1 MCWGV
6 TSAATTSVSA
16 VVKRQEKEEERKRN
30 KRPGRMK
37 KENVE
42 IGECFGGT
50 SCSGAAD
57 YEKHH
62 SRSNGTALL
71 YCVRTVKVTITKGRR
86 KRGERAPH
94 SSSPSTGCCCWCRC
108 LQLFFLASSRQLLF
122 FFSRRCIYFF
132 ILYSTDQT

>member
-1 MCWGV
+1 
-6 TSAATTSVSA
+6 
-16 VVKRQEKEEERKRN
+16 
-30 KRPGRMK
+30 MK

-71 YCVRTVKVTITKGRR
+71 YCVRTVKVTITKEEREERERR
-86 KRGERAPH
+86 IPRRHQPVAAAGADAFN
-94 SSSPSTGCCCWCRC
+94 SFFSPTSFLLQSTMH
-108 LQLFFLASSRQLLF
+108 LFFL
-122 FFSRRCIYFF
+122 FF
-132 ILYSTDQT
+132 IPRTKRKKKKKRRHKLNFVGWKEYYLYYEHPKKDLRIS